1 MLLNHLLKTAAL
13 LSAVLLTSC
22 QKEATEAITPGKQ
35 VTVFEHGAVIG
46 AATTKTIGAEGG
58 TLATADGRVALTIP
72 AGAVAK
78 ATEFSIQPVENTLPG
93 ARSESF
99 RLLPEGTTFAKPLT
113 LRLSYANLPL
123 EGTVPEALFL
133 AYQNASGQYRLVT
146 KTTLNTT
153 EKTLTVTTT
162 HFSDWQ
168 VCEYYRVVADRTTL
182 KAGEKALL
190 KLQQIGNLEIIDG
203 VEIGLVDSVWKDY
216 PGKDGEKM
224 TWELDGEGKL
234 APAGTVCTYTAP
246 NQTPAKNPVFVNFTF
261 SNFQYD
267 TDPATGEITGR
278 SPMKMIFPVPIEI
291 VTEQYLKFT
300 FDDQTFDI
308 NGDCATGCIT
318 GEFDGKFFLRAT
330 APNRRVLD
338 ITIKDFPGRKGQY
351 VFDKDLAALEFS
363 MGPGSKVYAAMY
375 SGCQSPYNTVN
386 SDGAIQITQWAAKPG
401 EYVEGNFKTILY
413 PNGECGQGGKA
424 ITCKFR
430 VKRLR

>member
-1 MLLNHLLKTAAL
+1 MLLNYFFKTAAFL
-13 LSAVLLTSC
+13 GVLFCVSC
-22 QKEATEAITPGKQ
+22 QKDASEAPQPGTQ
-35 VTVFEHGAVIG
+35 SAYPHGAPKGQAI
-46 AATTKTIGAEGG
+46 TKTIGAEGG
-58 TLATADGRVALTIP
+58 TLATTDGRVALTVP
-72 AGAVAK
+72 AGAVTK

-99 RLLPEGTTFAKPLT
+99 RLLPEGTTFEKPLT

-133 AYQNASGQYRLVT
+133 AYQNANGQYRLVT

-168 VCEYYRVVADRTTL
+168 ICEYYRVVADRTTL
-182 KAGEKALL
+182 KVGEKAIL

-203 VEIGLVDSVWKDY
+203 VELGLVDSVWKDY
-216 PGKDGEKM
+216 PGKNGEKAS
-224 TWELDGEGKL
+224 WELDGEGKL

-246 NQTPAKNPVFVNFTF
+246 NQTPAKNPVFVNLTF
-261 SNFQYD
+261 ANFQYA
-267 TDPATGEITGR
+267 TDPVTREIAGR

-291 VTEQYLKFT
+291 VTDQYVKFT
-300 FDDQTFDI
+300 FGEQTFDI
-308 NGDCATGCIT
+308 NGDCVTGCIT

-338 ITIKDFPGRKGQY
+338 ITIKNFPARTGQY
-351 VFDKDLAALEFS
+351 AFNLDLAGLEFS
-363 MGPGSKVYAAMY
+363 MGPGSTIYVDGYG
-375 SGCQSPYNTVN
+375 SCQSPYNTVN
-386 SDGAIQITQWAAKPG
+386 SDGAVQITKWAAKPG
-401 EYVEGNFKTILY
+401 EYVEGNFNAMLY
-413 PNGECGQGGKA
+413 PKGECGRGGKT